1 MCVSQAES
9 GRLTTIFCLKDI
21 VQTKM
26 DFLLTNTLKFNL
38 NLVYYR
44 AAVLVNWLLNVYFI

>member
-21 VQTKM
+21 VETKM